1 MYEGNVSTIPLVPAV
16 QQQSHK
22 ELLTPIQVEEAKKM
36 GVKGI
41 TVKNTQFDLLKLVKF
56 QFDRKRTTSKLVLNL
71 CKKHGRKKTKQLMKK
86 RYEMSL
92 SK

>member
-22 ELLTPIQVEEAKKM
+22 EFLTPIQVEEAKKM

-41 TVKNTQFDLLKLVKF
+41 TVKNTQYDLLKLVKF
-56 QFDRKRTTSKLVLNL
+56 QHDKPRVTDKQTLNL
-71 CKKHGRKKTKQLMKK
+71 CKKHGRKKAKQIIQKGFAKK
-86 RYEMSL
+86 I
-92 SK
+92 K